1 MERTQKTDT
10 FVKPLFVGAVAG
22 IGASYILG
30 NEPIPALGGNW
41 SPAMLIGGAAA
52 AGSVVSG
59 LTQNYV
65 LKLIPGNSEK
75 FRAIEGMVLG
85 PVLTGASTYGIMA
98 LATGS
103 RLSLAAA
110 MELTALGAAS
120 HVAGD
125 YAYGVLY
132 PVYSQHGYRTGY

>member
-1 MERTQKTDT
+1 MERTSKTDT
-10 FVKPLFVGAVAG
+10 FIKPLFVGAVAG
-22 IGASYILG
+22 IGASYLLG

-52 AGSVVSG
+52 GGSVVSG

-65 LKLIPGNSEK
+65 LKLIPGNSAK
-75 FRAIEGMVLG
+75 YAAIEGMVLG

-103 RLSLAAA
+103 SLSLAAA

-125 YAYGVLY
+125 YAYSTIY
-132 PVYSQHGYRTGY
+132 PVYSQPGYRTGY

>member
-1 MERTQKTDT
+1 MERTAKTDT
-10 FVKPLFVGAVAG
+10 FIKPLFVGAVAG
-22 IGASYILG
+22 IGATYLLG

-52 AGSVVSG
+52 GGSIVSG
-59 LTQNYV
+59 LTHNYV
-65 LKLIPGNSEK
+65 LKMIPGTNAKYS
-75 FRAIEGMVLG
+75 AVSGQVLG

-103 RLSLAAA
+103 PLSLAAA

-132 PVYSQHGYRTGY
+132 PVYSQPGYRTGY

>member
-1 MERTQKTDT
+1 MERTAKTDT
-10 FVKPLFVGAVAG
+10 FIKPLFVGAVAG
-22 IGASYILG
+22 IGATYMLG

-59 LTQNYV
+59 LTHNYV
-65 LKLIPGNSEK
+65 LRLIPGNSAK
-75 FRAIEGMVLG
+75 YAAVSGQVLG

-103 RLSLAAA
+103 SLSLAAA

-125 YAYGVLY
+125 YAYSTLY
-132 PVYSQHGYRTGY
+132 PVYSQPGYRTGY

>member
-1 MERTQKTDT
+1 MERTSKTDT

-22 IGASYILG
+22 IGASYMLG

-52 AGSVVSG
+52 TGSVVSG
-59 LTQNYV
+59 LTHDYV
-65 LKLIPGNSEK
+65 LKMIPGNKGRWAAAEN
-75 FRAIEGMVLG
+75 MVLS

-120 HVAGD
+120 HVAGS
-125 YAYGVLY
+125 YAYDTLY
-132 PVYSQHGYRTGY
+132 PVYSQPGYRTGY

>member
-1 MERTQKTDT
+1 M
-10 FVKPLFVGAVAG
+10 
-22 IGASYILG
+22 LG

-59 LTQNYV
+59 LTHNYV
-65 LKLIPGNSEK
+65 LRLIPGNSAK
-75 FRAIEGMVLG
+75 YAAVSGQVLG

-103 RLSLAAA
+103 SLSLAAA

-125 YAYGVLY
+125 YAYSTLY
-132 PVYSQHGYRTGY
+132 PVYSQPGYRTGY

>member
-1 MERTQKTDT
+1 MERTSKTDT
-10 FVKPLFVGAVAG
+10 FIRPLFVGAVAG
-22 IGASYILG
+22 IGASYLLG

-52 AGSVVSG
+52 GGSVVSG
-59 LTQNYV
+59 LTHNYV
-65 LKLIPGNSEK
+65 LKLIPGNSAKYAAMEN
-75 FRAIEGMVLG
+75 MVLG

-125 YAYGVLY
+125 YAYSTLY
-132 PVYSQHGYRTGY
+132 PVYSQPGYRTGY

>member
-1 MERTQKTDT
+1 MERTSKTDT
-10 FVKPLFVGAVAG
+10 FVRPLFVGAVAG
-22 IGASYILG
+22 IGASYMLG

-52 AGSVVSG
+52 GGSVVSS
-59 LTQNYV
+59 LTHNYV
-65 LKLIPGNSEK
+65 LRLIPGNTAKYAAVENMIL
-75 FRAIEGMVLG
+75 A

-125 YAYGVLY
+125 YAYSTLY
-132 PVYSQHGYRTGY
+132 PVYSQPGHRTGY

>member
-1 MERTQKTDT
+1 MERTSKTDT
-10 FVKPLFVGAVAG
+10 FIRPLFVGAVAG
-22 IGASYILG
+22 IGASYLLG

-52 AGSVVSG
+52 GGSVVSG

-65 LKLIPGNSEK
+65 LKLIPGNSAK
-75 FRAIEGMVLG
+75 YAAIEGMVLG

-125 YAYGVLY
+125 YAYSTIY
-132 PVYSQHGYRTGY
+132 PVYSQPGYRTGY